1 MPVRL
6 NSNFREHDVYAC
18 KSHIVTSSQSKQT
31 STQNEKKK
39 RTEEKNKE
47 TGYECVMVFY
57 APFVRLFDQNKLFI
71 HFEMS
76 SSRFKLMINISFAH
90 ETFVEKNKAERVF
103 YRIAEIFFRILT
115 T

>member
-1 MPVRL
+1 MQIT
-6 NSNFREHDVYAC
+6 YC
-18 KSHIVTSSQSKQT
+18 HIGTKQANKHT
-31 STQNEKKK
+31 ERKKK

-76 SSRFKLMINISFAH
+76 SSRLKLMINISLIH
-90 ETFVEKNKAERVF
+90 ETFIKKISQRETLTVLLR
-103 YRIAEIFFRILT
+103 FFFSEY
-115 T
+115 